1 MLDRD
6 VVEEFRD
13 CQSKAIAFAVYLG
26 HCFGQ
31 LLISARSVTC
41 YAC

>member
-6 VVEEFRD
+6 VVEEFFD
-13 CQSKAIAFAVYLG
+13 CQSETTAFAVYLG

>member
-1 MLDRD
+1 MLDRG

-13 CQSKAIAFAVYLG
+13 CQSETTEFAVYLG

-31 LLISARSVTC
+31 LLVSARRRIG
-41 YAC
+41 YG